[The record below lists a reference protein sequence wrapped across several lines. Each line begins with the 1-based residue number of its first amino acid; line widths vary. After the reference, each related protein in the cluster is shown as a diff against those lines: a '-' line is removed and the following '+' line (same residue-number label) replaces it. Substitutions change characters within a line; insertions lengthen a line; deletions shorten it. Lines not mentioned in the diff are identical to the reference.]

1 MKKYPL
7 KLSYIS
13 KSAIWGGNTLRN
25 SWGKLGDGDNIA
37 ETWELSVREREMA
50 TVKNGDAAGMTL
62 DAYFSAAGY
71 DSVSKTFKEGDRFP
85 LLVKFID
92 AASPLSVQVHPD
104 DSFAKEVENDSGKT
118 EMWYVLEAREGATLI
133 YGLRQGVTSE
143 DYARAVAENNI
154 ESAMNYVKVKAG
166 DCFFIPAGMVHA
178 IGEGILIAE
187 IQQNSDLTYRVYD
200 YGRIGADG
208 KMRELHTEKAL
219 QVVRPFTEEEVCA
232 LRYSEGKENDILV
245 NNEYFK
251 VKQINME
258 TCADIEATEQSF
270 ISLLCTEGNGAIVYG
285 NEEFPLTRGD
295 SYFLPA
301 GMGKA
306 SLKGNMKLICS
317 QIQG

>member
-13 KSAIWGGNTLRN
+13 KSAIWGGNTLRD
-25 SWGKLGDGDNIA
+25 SWGKLSQGENIA

-50 TVKNGDAAGMTL
+50 TVKNGEAAGMTL
-62 DAYFSAAGY
+62 DTYFKAAGY

-104 DSFAKEVENDSGKT
+104 DSFAKEIENDSGKT
-118 EMWYVLEAREGATLI
+118 EMWYVLDAREGATLI
-133 YGLRQGVTSE
+133 YGLRDGVTSE
-143 DYARAVAENNI
+143 DYACAVAENNI
-154 ESAMNYVKVKAG
+154 EGAMNYVKVKAG

-200 YGRIGADG
+200 YNRVGADG

-219 QVVRPFTEEEVCA
+219 KVVRPFTEDEVNA
-232 LRYSEGKENDILV
+232 LRYSEGYESDILV

-251 VKQINME
+251 VKQINVE
-258 TCADIEATEQSF
+258 EFSDIEATEQSF
-270 ISLLCTEGNGAIVYG
+270 ISLLCIDGDGAIAYDK
-285 NEEFPLTRGD
+285 EEFPIVRGD

-301 GMGKA
+301 GMGLA
-306 SLKGNMKLICS
+306 TLKGNMKLICS